1 MQEADKKRCPYCQ
14 GLCTPSHFR
23 PRQQVCSRPGCQ
35 RRRRRDYHRAK
46 QGSDPE
52 YRQVCLDSQKKWR
65 DLHPGYQK
73 DYRERHPEY
82 AERNRQAQRARDR
95 KRRLADLVKNSLAL
109 ELKPCPGKVWLAGD
123 DLGDLAR
130 NNLAFSQ
137 VLVLQ
142 TVGRAARA
150 SP

>member
-1 MQEADKKRCPYCQ
+1 MKSLSNKVVF
-14 GLCTPSHFR
+14 PS
-23 PRQQVCSRPGCQ
+23 QAISCSPSSAGG
-35 RRRRRDYHRAK
+35 RRDYHRAK
-46 QGSDPE
+46 QESDPE
-52 YRQVCLDSQKKWR
+52 YHQVCLDSQKKWR
-65 DLHPGYQK
+65 NLHPGYQR

-82 AERNRQAQRARDR
+82 AERNRRAQRARDG

-109 ELKPCPGKVWLAGD
+109 ELKPCPGEVWLAGEGLA
-123 DLGDLAR
+123 DLVK

-142 TVGRAARA
+142 TVGPAARA

>member
-1 MQEADKKRCPYCQ
+1 MGA
-14 GLCTPSHFR
+14 
-23 PRQQVCSRPGCQ
+23 VCSHQLVIQASRATVV
-35 RRRRRDYHRAK
+35 RDVYSISPVQTRILYITNEYH
-46 QGSDPE
+46 
-52 YRQVCLDSQKKWR
+52 QVCLDSQKKWR
-65 DLHPGYQK
+65 ERHPGCQR
-73 DYRERHPEY
+73 DCRERHPEY
-82 AERNRQAQRARDR
+82 AERNRRAQRARDR

-109 ELKPCPGKVWLAGD
+109 ELKPCPGEVWLAGD